1 MKVNEINDT
10 AMALY
15 ARMEK
20 DRYSQNVIE
29 VTKWVIDH
37 FERYCNDREIVSVDV
52 PTMTRFLSEQ
62 YDIDYQYP
70 KLRMQSQ
77 LRRPLL
83 IMAEFYESGNYYKTH
98 QRGSTTEIPLE
109 FAAFFMSCREFVNG
123 LGIGVK
129 SKARKLQT
137 ITNYLVYLIS
147 IGVTNVK
154 NIKINDS
161 HRFLNSL
168 DKYSPST
175 KRLVACTIRELY
187 EWMYAGNMIGFSG
200 RDAFPLIRKCPK
212 SDIMSYYSKDE
223 VLEMLKSIDT
233 NTISGKTS
241 YFIFSITA
249 FLGIR
254 AGDLVSL
261 KFSDIDWA
269 NGSINIVQQKTGRP
283 VNLPLIDE
291 VKFPLLDYLKN
302 ARPPSDDK
310 DYILISSC
318 APYTR
323 YKCASPIW
331 RVISRCVERAG
342 LDDKGRHR
350 GPHAL
355 RHSLATNLLN
365 ENVPLS
371 AISNIL
377 GHSSTKTT
385 EIYIGVDEKNLK
397 ELSLEVEDV
406 L

>member
-1 MKVNEINDT
+1 MKVSEISKT
-10 AMALY
+10 AEALY

-20 DRYSQNVIE
+20 DRYSQSVIE
-29 VTKWVIDH
+29 ITKWVIGH
-37 FERYCNDREIVSVDV
+37 FERYCNDKGIGSVDV

-83 IMAEFYESGNYYKTH
+83 IMVEFYESGSYCKTH

-109 FAAFFMSCREFVNG
+109 YGTFFLSYRDFVNG
-123 LGIGVK
+123 LDIGIK
-129 SKARKLQT
+129 SKARKLGIIANYCT
-137 ITNYLVYLIS
+137 YLVGK
-147 IGVTNVK
+147 GVADVK
-154 NIKINDS
+154 DVKINDS
-161 HRFLNSL
+161 YRYLNSL
-168 DKYSPST
+168 VKYSLST
-175 KRLVACTIRELY
+175 KRIVASTIRELY
-187 EWMYAGNMIGFSG
+187 EWMYAEKMIGFSG
-200 RDAFPLIRKCPK
+200 REAFPLIRKCPK
-212 SDIMSYYSKDE
+212 SDIMSYYSKAE
-223 VLEMLKSIDT
+223 ISRMLENIDT
-233 NTISGKTS
+233 STASGKTS
-241 YFIFSITA
+241 YFVFSITA

-254 AGDLVSL
+254 AGDLVNL
-261 KFSDIDWA
+261 QFSNIDWA

-291 VKFPLLDYLKN
+291 VKFPLIDYLKN
-302 ARPPSDDK
+302 ARPQSDDS
-310 DYILISSC
+310 DYILISAY

-323 YKCASPIW
+323 YKCTTSIW
-331 RVISRCVERAG
+331 RIISRCVERAG
-342 LDDKGRHR
+342 FDDHGRHR

-377 GHSSTKTT
+377 GHSNTRTT

>member
-1 MKVNEINDT
+1 MKVIEIKET
-10 AMALY
+10 AKALY

-20 DRYSQNVIE
+20 DRYSQSVIE

-37 FERYCNDREIVSVDV
+37 FERYCNDRGIASVDV
-52 PTMTRFLSEQ
+52 PRIAQFLAEQ

-83 IMAEFYESGNYYKTH
+83 ILVEFHESGSYCKTH

-109 FAAFFMSCREFVNG
+109 YAPFFMSCRDFVNG

-129 SKARKLQT
+129 SKARKLWT
-137 ITNYLVYLIS
+137 ITNYLAYLVS
-147 IGVTNVK
+147 IGVTDVRD
-154 NIKINDS
+154 IKINDS
-161 HRFLNSL
+161 HRYLNSL

-175 KRLVACTIRELY
+175 KRTVAGIIRELY
-187 EWMYAGNMIGFSG
+187 EWMYAGGKIGFSG
-200 RDAFPLIRKCPK
+200 REAFPLIRKCPK
-212 SDIMSYYSKDE
+212 SDIMSYYSRDE
-223 VLEMLKSIDT
+223 VIEMLTSIDAST
-233 NTISGKTS
+233 NSGKTS
-241 YFIFSITA
+241 YFVFSITA

-254 AGDLVSL
+254 AGDLINL
-261 KFSDIDWA
+261 KFNNIDWG
-269 NGSINIVQQKTGRP
+269 NNSINIIQQKTGRP
-283 VNLPLIDE
+283 VSLPLIDE

-302 ARPPSDDK
+302 ARPSSDDK
-310 DYILISSC
+310 DYILISAY

-323 YKCASPIW
+323 YTCTAPIW
-331 RVISRCVERAG
+331 RIISRCVERAG
-342 LDDKGRHR
+342 FDSKGRHR

-377 GHSSTKTT
+377 GHSSTRTT